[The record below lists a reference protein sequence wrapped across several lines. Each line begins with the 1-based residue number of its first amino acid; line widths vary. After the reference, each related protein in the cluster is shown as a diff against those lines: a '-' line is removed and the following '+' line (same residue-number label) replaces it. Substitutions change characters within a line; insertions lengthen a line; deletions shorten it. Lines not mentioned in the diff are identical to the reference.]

1 MKFTPRFRLSIVL
14 VSSVVLLLGFGGL
27 VFAATQDAPVAA
39 PQKAPATPPV
49 APEKAPATPPVA
61 PEKAPATPPVAT
73 APRLNA
79 VRAGMSSSATTLT
92 LEVGGEF
99 TYFSSASGER
109 LIFVHLPGVLS
120 TQPSES
126 HLLESKLV
134 SSYRVV
140 PFWSEGQPNARLEVL
155 LRQPATVT
163 YEQKP
168 GALQVKFVPAT
179 ARSAA
184 GAPAGSATSLPVRAK
199 TGASGSALPVRGR
212 DRGTAIEKVTFAR
225 EEEDVTRVQ
234 ILANGPVEYRAFQL
248 ASPPRLVVDIPQTES
263 RAGSREIAVGI
274 APLKSIRVAQFS
286 HAPLVSRVVMDLDG
300 VVSYRVQPRGNI
312 LEVEVM
318 APGAKNVPAARPA
331 LEQKPP
337 RTALAEAS
345 PVASAPGPRTAP
357 LPEKAPEIGVLSSLE
372 NLVSRLPALQASP
385 RPEVVAALAA
395 EPQTAAADQEAAPKS
410 EPAEANPAPSP
421 LIPANAPA
429 ATAPAPPAAQ
439 PALIPAQAPAP
450 QAPPPPAPPAQAPA
464 APPQAPAEARYTG
477 EPISV
482 NLKDVDLKDFFRLIH
497 EISGL
502 NIVLDPNVSGRLTIV
517 LEDVPWDQ
525 ALDIVL
531 RNNGLDKQ
539 LEGNVLRIAR
549 RDTLRKEEEERLAL
563 ETARQAAAERVTV
576 MRPLNYARANQVVAT
591 LAKFRSPKGE
601 IIADERTNTLIITD
615 IPQVIPTMD
624 DILRQLDRRSV
635 QVEIEARVVAAS
647 RNFARE
653 VGVQFGFGTSAAG
666 GRSLFTGSE
675 VGDNK
680 SPVKVPRGKPDPRSF
695 PGPFTTES
703 DQLPLFSNFPAPGAS
718 SGLSFIHSSP
728 NAAIDFFISL
738 AETKGIGKLLSR
750 PRIITQ
756 NNVQGE
762 VQQGVKIPIQTIV
775 NNTISVQFINATLR
789 LSVRPQV
796 TNEGTI
802 FLEVSVENS
811 TIDPGIARINGIPA
825 VNTQMA
831 TTQVLVNDG
840 GTVVFGGVLQNT
852 NNLTILQV
860 PILGSIPV
868 IGHLFK
874 RTGVNTQTN
883 ELLFFITPKIV

>member
-1 MKFTPRFRLSIVL
+1 MKFTPRFRLFIVL
-14 VSSVVLLLGFGGL
+14 VSSAVLLLGFSGL

-49 APEKAPATPPVA
+49 APGKAL
-61 PEKAPATPPVAT
+61 ATPPVAT

-79 VRAGMSSSATTLT
+79 VQAGISPSATTLT

-99 TYFSSASGER
+99 TYFSSTSGER

-155 LRQPATVT
+155 LKQPATVT
-163 YEQKP
+163 CEQKP

-184 GAPAGSATSLPVRAK
+184 GAPAHSATFLPVTAK

-225 EEEDVTRVQ
+225 EEDVTRVQ

-300 VVSYRVQPRGNI
+300 VVPYRVQPRGNI

-331 LEQKPP
+331 LEQTAS
-337 RTALAEAS
+337 RTALAETR
-345 PVASAPGPRTAP
+345 PGAPAHGPRTAP
-357 LPEKAPEIGVLSSLE
+357 LPEEAPEIGVPSSLE

-395 EPQTAAADQEAAPKS
+395 EPQTAAAGQDAAPKS
-410 EPAEANPAPSP
+410 EPAETNPAPSP
-421 LIPANAPA
+421 LIPTNAPA
-429 ATAPAPPAAQ
+429 AAAPAPPAAQ
-439 PALIPAQAPAP
+439 PALIAAQAPVP
-450 QAPPPPAPPAQAPA
+450 QAPTPPAPPAQAPA

-502 NIVLDPNVSGRLTIV
+502 NIVLDPNVAGRVTIV

-624 DILRQLDRRSV
+624 DILRQLDRRSL

-666 GRSLFTGSE
+666 HRSLFTGSE
-675 VGDNK
+675 IGDNK
-680 SPVKVPRGKPDPRSF
+680 SPVKVPRAKAGPTSF
-695 PGPFTTES
+695 PGPFQTDS
-703 DQLPLFSNFPAPGAS
+703 DQLPLFSNFPAPGAT
-718 SGLSFIHSSP
+718 SGLAFIHSSP

-840 GTVVFGGVLQNT
+840 GTVVFGGVLQNN